1 MDTYAALHNR
11 GHALVVVGPFE
22 DDNAAKSWFR
32 RVGSSAYFGYT
43 LVSVMTPE
51 TYEER

>member
-1 MDTYAALHNR
+1 METYAALHNR
-11 GHALVVVGPFE
+11 KQTLVVVGPFA
-22 DDNAAKSWFR
+22 DDDAAKSWFR
-32 RVGSSAYFGYT
+32 RVGSTAYFGYT